1 MRFRAPVVPLSRAR
15 RAWEAARALRAPAL
29 AVASGLLV
37 GAAIV
42 VAAGESPVA
51 VFGALFE
58 GAFDRHGLPST
69 LSRGLPIVG
78 AGLAAAVA
86 FRAGF
91 FTLGVEGQ
99 MVLGGLVSAL
109 TAIALGAVGPG
120 AVPMAVLAAVA
131 VGAGYA
137 GLATWFDL
145 RFGVPLLIGTLLMNY
160 PAVFAASYLVSGPAG
175 EAIGG
180 VSQTA
185 LVPESARLGELV
197 PGTRLHVG
205 LFVILALVALT
216 TFAFQRTWLGYE
228 VRMTGLNARFARYG
242 GVRVGRLGAKV
253 TLASGAIAGLV
264 GALQVLG
271 VHYRF
276 IDGSLTGPLYA
287 WVGLM
292 AALLANS
299 NPLGV
304 LAAGLFFSALHTG
317 GLEVERST
325 DLARELALV
334 LQSII
339 IALVACGGAFQG
351 RERPRRTPRTRP
363 GEAKAEPGPEAE
375 PARTR
380 R

>member
-1 MRFRAPVVPLSRAR
+1 MVAVGV
-15 RAWEAARALRAPAL
+15 
-29 AVASGLLV
+29 AVAL
-37 GAAIV
+37 GAAM
-42 VAAGESPVA
+42 VATAGESPLA
-51 VFGALFE
+51 VYRALTE

-69 LSRGLPIVG
+69 LSRAVPIVG

-109 TAIALGAVGPG
+109 TAIALAGLGAG
-120 AVPMAVLAAVA
+120 AITVSVLAAV
-131 VGAGYA
+131 GAGAAYA
-137 GLATWFDL
+137 GLATWFEF
-145 RFGVPLLIGTLLMNY
+145 RFGVPILISTLLMNY

-185 LVPESARLGELV
+185 LLPEAARLGELV
-197 PGTRLHVG
+197 PGTRLNVGAFVVLVLVG
-205 LFVILALVALT
+205 LAA
-216 TFAFQRTWLGYE
+216 FAFRGTWLGYE
-228 VRMTGLNARFARYG
+228 ARMTGLNPRFARYG
-242 GVRVGRLGAKV
+242 GVAVERLGAKV
-253 TLASGAIAGLV
+253 MLASGVIAGLV
-264 GALQVLG
+264 GAIQVLG

-287 WVGLM
+287 WIGLM

-299 NPLGV
+299 NPVGV
-304 LAAGLFFSALHTG
+304 VVAGLFFSALHTG

-334 LQSII
+334 LQALII
-339 IALVACGGAFQG
+339 MLVACRGAFRARDRVGRSGRAVG
-351 RERPRRTPRTRP
+351 REVAGPS
-363 GEAKAEPGPEAE
+363 EAVGVEGVGGDA
-375 PARTR
+375 
-380 R
+380 